1 MNHQYRA
8 AVAQDG
14 NFKRLFVFNR
24 DGVSTN
30 TVLGGLLN
38 YQPDQPLW
46 TTEAVGKCDL
56 SGTSIVDVGRAV
68 LVFGSHVFQCN
79 MEILEDWDAN
89 SLIGR
94 DDFIVS
100 YLDTLWR
107 MLPDSAIT
115 ESQYFLVQ
123 GGEA

>member
-1 MNHQYRA
+1 MKRQYR
-8 AVAQDG
+8 VVVVQDG

-30 TVLGGLLN
+30 TVLGGLLS

-100 YLDTLWR
+100 YLDVLWR

>member
-1 MNHQYRA
+1 MKHQYRA
-8 AVAQDG
+8 VVAQDG
-14 NFKRLFVFNR
+14 GFKRLFVFNR

-38 YQPDQPLW
+38 YQSGQPLW
-46 TTEAVGKCDL
+46 TAEAVGKCDL
-56 SGTSIVDVGRAV
+56 GCTSIVNAGRAV
-68 LVFGSHVFQCN
+68 LVFGSHIFQCN
-79 MEILEDWDAN
+79 MEILDGRDAN
-89 SLIGR
+89 SPIGL

>member
-1 MNHQYRA
+1 
-8 AVAQDG
+8 
-14 NFKRLFVFNR
+14 
-24 DGVSTN
+24 
-30 TVLGGLLN
+30 
-38 YQPDQPLW
+38 
-46 TTEAVGKCDL
+46 
-56 SGTSIVDVGRAV
+56 
-68 LVFGSHVFQCN
+68 

-100 YLDTLWR
+100 YLDVLWR